1 MLQSHDQ
8 PPLPWNHERTVAI
21 SAVRRACIVTKKVF
35 ETLVNTDY
43 MTKNDQSPVTVGDY
57 AAQAVMAS
65 VLNTVFPNDPIVGEE
80 DATELRKSE
89 NKELLHHI
97 TTLVNE
103 GLTDERLAYEKEEW
117 GIGIGFDISP
127 REVRD
132 AIDRGNYEG
141 GNTGSVSF
149 QSDSSDF

>member
-1 MLQSHDQ
+1 M
-8 PPLPWNHERTVAI
+8 
-21 SAVRRACIVTKKVF
+21 
-35 ETLVNTDY
+35 
-43 MTKNDQSPVTVGDY
+43 GDY

>member
-1 MLQSHDQ
+1 
-8 PPLPWNHERTVAI
+8 
-21 SAVRRACIVTKKVF
+21 
-35 ETLVNTDY
+35 
-43 MTKNDQSPVTVGDY
+43 VGDY

-141 GNTGSVSF
+141 GNTGSESF